1 MAADNWKTDK
11 EPSVRVAV
19 ALSYKIDSCK
29 GVTSPDLASH
39 SLEGPAPPSEALQGR
54 AGWSFGGWG
63 WLLPEFVC
71 SRLNFIIFVSFHLSV
86 VRVLQLLLPLPA
98 IGPAF
103 LRLTEFYIF
112 QQKTKIH
119 CIVKWMVF
127 LRCSSKPVIFGA
139 FFFTL
144 F

>member
-71 SRLNFIIFVSFHLSV
+71 SRLNFIIFVSFFLFFSESSQGFV
-86 VRVLQLLLPLPA
+86 NFIKLLKEQAL
-98 IGPAF
+98 
-103 LRLTEFYIF
+103 
-112 QQKTKIH
+112 
-119 CIVKWMVF
+119 C
-127 LRCSSKPVIFGA
+127 
-139 FFFTL
+139 
-144 F
+144 